1 MVFAEP
7 RTVGWVIGNQS
18 SLGFRVP
25 GLLLRRL
32 VETDEFVLVPGS
44 EPFVTETAVG
54 RHHGSDPA
62 NKESEP

>member
-7 RTVGWVIGNQS
+7 LAVGWVTGNQS
-18 SLGFRVP
+18 SLDFRVP

-32 VETDEFVLVPGS
+32 VEANQLALVVGS
-44 EPFVTETAVG
+44 KPFVTETAVV

-62 NKESEP
+62 NKESKP